1 VATEIVQAPTSA
13 DHAGDTAPLPAAA
26 LSALARLHAAFPVV
40 QAVTVYETAAEH
52 AAQLA
57 ARAETGHMSDLDAD
71 DLAHAEELM
80 AGARATLHAAGRLD
94 LIQPPLSPELERAA
108 VRYSICRDRLTD
120 LEQRTLTTA
129 AEFDQLASA
138 QDGLTAARDV
148 LVKAGR
154 LDLIGGAS

>member
-26 LSALARLHAAFPVV
+26 MPALARLHAAFPVV

-57 ARAETGHMSDLDAD
+57 ARAESGRMTDLDAD

-94 LIQPPLSPELERAA
+94 LI
-108 VRYSICRDRLTD
+108 
-120 LEQRTLTTA
+120 
-129 AEFDQLASA
+129 
-138 QDGLTAARDV
+138 
-148 LVKAGR
+148 
-154 LDLIGGAS
+154 GGA